1 MCVWLEQQTE
11 DWNSGR
17 RPRKNVRERSVRLG
31 QLLTGELADVSPLI
45 GGSPI
50 REGWQ
55 GVDVLRIAIVGIG
68 PWGLCAL
75 ERVVT
80 LARQELP
87 RGVKVAVDVV
97 DPGAPGSGVYDVA
110 QPDYLLLNNPCGQL
124 TLYPFERES
133 DQPSYGG
140 SLYDWATAR
149 GYRWVG
155 DRCLLDP
162 AGKPIKPH
170 HFLPRRL
177 MGEYLQWFYRAL
189 LAGAPPNLRV
199 VHRRVSAV
207 DLVAR
212 RDGREEVR
220 LADGSTVVVDHVIL
234 TTGHTPNRDMSRSG
248 AIRPYPVT
256 SYVERI
262 SAGSKV
268 AVSGMG
274 LVAIDVV
281 TALTVG
287 RGGRFVADGSGL
299 RYLPSGREPLVR
311 LYNRSGLPFTAKP
324 VTGSERVGVYEPLI
338 CTPEAVDALTGRSSG
353 RRRQVD
359 VRKELLPLLFA
370 EMYARYYSQLAYQ
383 AHDARAAAAAV
394 REQLRAAWLEHRFT
408 EELAR
413 LASIFGDFDAEAL
426 FFGNEPSYRSSDD
439 YETFVYQSLADDLR
453 EAEVPDGR
461 SPVKS
466 AAWVFRIFRDSIR
479 SVVELGGLTLDSYM
493 DFNADI
499 CSRSHRLV
507 AGPPA
512 LRARQML
519 ALMDAGVV
527 RMPYGPAPAEESS
540 ARATTPGARRRR
552 ISSTAFDQP
561 YADDVDLV
569 IRGHLEEPRIANSE
583 SRLLTN
589 LYESGRI
596 CEFRYGA
603 TAVGSLDMTPDHHPI
618 DIDGR
623 PQLSVSMF
631 GVVTEGIRHFTAYI
645 PSLRG
650 RMRAFEEVGACVNEL
665 FADASDRERAAA

>member
-1 MCVWLEQQTE
+1 
-11 DWNSGR
+11 
-17 RPRKNVRERSVRLG
+17 
-31 QLLTGELADVSPLI
+31 LALI
-45 GGSPI
+45 GGSFGPGN
-50 REGWQ
+50 RQ
-55 GVDVLRIAIVGIG
+55 GVAVLRIAIVGVG

-80 LARQELP
+80 LSRRELP
-87 RGVKVAVDVV
+87 RGVDIAVHVV
-97 DPGAPGSGVYDVA
+97 DPKTPGSGVYDVT

-124 TLYPFERES
+124 TLYPFETEP
-133 DQPSYGG
+133 DQPRYGV
-140 SLYDWATAR
+140 SLYDWATVR

-155 DRCLLDP
+155 DRCVVDP
-162 AGKPIKPH
+162 SGKPIEPH

-189 LAGAPPNLRV
+189 LASAPPNLHV
-199 VHRRVSAV
+199 VHHQASAV
-207 DLVAR
+207 DLLAR

-220 LADGSTVVVDHVIL
+220 LADGSTVAVDHVIL
-234 TTGHTPNRDMSRSG
+234 TTGHTPNRDVSDSG
-248 AIRPYPVT
+248 AIKPYPVT
-256 SYVERI
+256 SYVELI
-262 SAGSKV
+262 PAGSKV

-274 LVAIDVV
+274 LVAVDVV

-287 RGGRFVADGSGL
+287 RGGRFVADGAGM
-299 RYLPSGREPLVR
+299 RYLSSGREPQVR

-324 VTGSERVGVYEPLI
+324 VTGSERVGVYKPLI
-338 CTPEAVDALTGRSSG
+338 CTPEAVDALTGRPSG

-359 VRKELLPLLFA
+359 VRQELLPLLFA

-383 AHDARAAAAAV
+383 VQGSRAAGAAV
-394 REQLRAAWLEHRFT
+394 REQLRAAWLEHRFR

-413 LASIFGDFDAEAL
+413 LASMFGDFDAEAL

-439 YETFVYQSLADDLR
+439 YERFVYKSLADDLR
-453 EAEVPDGR
+453 EAEVPEGR

-479 SVVELGGLTLDSYM
+479 SVVELGGLTLDSYL

-512 LRARQML
+512 LRTRQML

-527 RMPYGPAPAEESS
+527 RMPYGPAPDQVSS
-540 ARATTPGARRRR
+540 AGATSPAASRTR

-569 IRGHLEEPRIANSE
+569 IRGHLQEPRIANSE
-583 SRLLTN
+583 SVLLTN
-589 LYESGRI
+589 LYKRGRI
-596 CEFRYGA
+596 SEFHYGT
-603 TAVGSLDMTPDHHPI
+603 TAVGSLNMTPDHHPI
-618 DIDGR
+618 DIEGR
-623 PQLSVSMF
+623 PQPGVSMF

-665 FADASDRERAAA
+665 LANATASERAAA